1 MMATFFQSYLLLFC
15 LESNRLFPQDQK
27 SLPAIFTG
35 RLLNKTAPL
44 RSGAYFSA
52 D

>member
-27 SLPAIFTG
+27 SLLSDIHLSRP
-35 RLLNKTAPL
+35 LNKNSPA
-44 RSGAYFSA
+44 
-52 D
+52 